1 MIMYWINKI
10 NIFMEKTYIA
20 EKIVLEDK
28 IAKATFA
35 DLAGTK

>member
-1 MIMYWINKI
+1 
-10 NIFMEKTYIA
+10 MEKTYIA